1 MGLLQAREEG
11 TRKITVSLLSRLVF
25 WIHLRKSLTLFESK
39 AFQWTLLS
47 LPEQRMW
54 PSEPSPLAMEIL
66 PIRIRI
72 SRFAANFELERV
84 IWGRRM
90 QNKMLTDSLSFEQ
103 GQPGPPPSAQ
113 KKLYEIRRPSLKK
126 QREHWLGFWVVRTW
140 RSHNVIKEVV
150 WMGSDVCFLGS
161 QIYLG
166 QGNFTPVSHLGTDPS
181 NKSQRKEIQNKLTL
195 WLAA

>member
-1 MGLLQAREEG
+1 MGRTLQMENLSTVVPGAMGLLQVKEEG
-11 TRKITVSLLSRLVF
+11 TRKTTLSLLSRLVF
-25 WIHLRKSLTLFESK
+25 WIHLRKSLTLSESR

-72 SRFAANFELERV
+72 SRFPANLELERV

-90 QNKMLTDSLSFEQ
+90 QNKMLNYSLSFEQ
-103 GQPGPPPSAQ
+103 GQPGPPPFAQ

-126 QREHWLGFWVVRTW
+126 QMEHWLGFRVVRTW
-140 RSHNVIKEVV
+140 SHNVIKKVGK
-150 WMGSDVCFLGS
+150 MSGHSLS
-161 QIYLG
+161 
-166 QGNFTPVSHLGTDPS
+166 S
-181 NKSQRKEIQNKLTL
+181 
-195 WLAA
+195 